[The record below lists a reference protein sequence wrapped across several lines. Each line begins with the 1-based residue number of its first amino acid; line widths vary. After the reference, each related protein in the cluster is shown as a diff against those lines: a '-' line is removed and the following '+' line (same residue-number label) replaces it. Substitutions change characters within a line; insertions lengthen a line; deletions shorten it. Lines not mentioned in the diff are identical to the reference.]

1 MSRFDVN
8 GRHVLVTG
16 GANGIGLET
25 ARRLAARGART
36 SLLDIDTGALESAAD
51 RIGDAAEP
59 FVCDVTDAGS
69 VESAVVVARGS
80 LGTIDVVIASAG
92 VSGRPTPV
100 LELEDAEFERVV
112 AINLLGVWRT
122 IRCCL
127 PDVVDRKGYL
137 LPIASLAAG
146 VATPLIGPYGASK
159 AGVHSLGRTLRM
171 ELAHTGVKVGTGYFS
186 LIDTN
191 MVRDAM
197 EDPHVKRG
205 MKAVPRA
212 LGKAASVE
220 RAGEAMAR
228 GVEKR
233 ARRVCVPRWVS
244 PVMSLNGMGGGLE
257 WLAARDPRFIKSL
270 QIKDEAAPALEKVA
284 SDE

>member
-1 MSRFDVN
+1 MAHYDVS

-25 ARRLAARGART
+25 ARRLAARGAKT
-36 SLLDIDTGALESAAD
+36 SLLDNDTAALDSAAAG
-51 RIGDAAEP
+51 IGAAAEP

-69 VESAVVVARGS
+69 VESAVAAARER
-80 LGTIDVVIASAG
+80 LGPVDVVIASAG
-92 VSGRPTPV
+92 VSGKPTPV

-112 AINLLGVWRT
+112 GINLFGVWRT

-127 PDVVDRKGYL
+127 PDVVERKGYL

-146 VATPLIGPYGASK
+146 VATPLIAPYGASK
-159 AGVHSLGRTLRM
+159 AGVHSLGRALRM

-191 MVRDAM
+191 MVRNAM
-197 EDPHVKRG
+197 ADPHVKRG
-205 MKAVPRA
+205 MKAIPRA
-212 LGKAASVE
+212 LGKPASVE

-244 PVMSLNGMGGGLE
+244 PVMSLNGMGGGIE
-257 WLAARDPRFIKSL
+257 WLAARDPRFIRSL
-270 QIKDEAAPALEKVA
+270 KAKPEDAPALEEVT